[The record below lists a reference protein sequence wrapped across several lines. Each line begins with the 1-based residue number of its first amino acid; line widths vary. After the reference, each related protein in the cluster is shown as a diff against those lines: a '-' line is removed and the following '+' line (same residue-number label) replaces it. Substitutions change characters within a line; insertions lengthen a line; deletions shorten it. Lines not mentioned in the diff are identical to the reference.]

1 MSRRAGRNAKVVLG
15 IGTAGQTVVGM
26 GNWTLDGYNVDLID
40 VTAFGDDDKAF
51 DLGFGDAGTLTFN
64 GNFDPDDSVG
74 QQLLESYGRNKVYLT
89 SLFLFIDSVSCYAPD
104 ITNDATYAYALV
116 TKSRSIVMD
125 ATNVGKIS
133 FTAKLSGHWVLV

>member
-1 MSRRAGRNAKVVLG
+1 MSRRAGRNASVK
-15 IGTAGQTVVGM
+15 IGTSIVAGM

-40 VTAFGDDDKAF
+40 VTAFGNVDKVF

-64 GNFDPDDSVG
+64 GNYDPDDPAG
-74 QQLLESYGRNKVYLT
+74 QQLLESYGSNKEELTDLFLYVDLT
-89 SLFLFIDSVSCYAPD
+89 SYYTADMTTSSGP
-104 ITNDATYAYALV
+104 NNYALI

-133 FTAKLSGHWVLV
+133 FTAKLSGVWVLV